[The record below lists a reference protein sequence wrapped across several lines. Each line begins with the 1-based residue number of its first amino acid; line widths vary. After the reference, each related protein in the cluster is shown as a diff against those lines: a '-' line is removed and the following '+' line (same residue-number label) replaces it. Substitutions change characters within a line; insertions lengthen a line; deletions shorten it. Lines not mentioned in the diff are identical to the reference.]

1 MIDYKL
7 FVENSRKWLED
18 YISSNRLQSL
28 VLGISG
34 GLDSI
39 VSAALAYP
47 VCKKLNIPLIG
58 RTLTTITNKE
68 QERTTAIAVGN
79 AFCNDFKVIDII
91 YDTELIAKHFEISDG
106 EMSKLQKG
114 NIKARYRMMYLYH
127 VASLNKGV
135 VIDNDNFTE
144 YNLGF
149 FTIHGDQGDINL
161 GLHYLWKTEVYELA
175 YYLCSTYME
184 STMPIK
190 HTEQSEA
197 IKKSIALIPTD
208 GNGVSNSDCE
218 QFGLENYEQVDDVL
232 KTMYYSN
239 LVPDNKFKDKYNLY
253 KKQGITL
260 INPEFEEHFKEY
272 IRLVDSY
279 NEQGVDKVIELYQNT
294 AYKRQDLPAKPILS
308 KLDFAKIGKVLTTL
322 RKECLAYLRNIVS
335 KHNNSY
341 EFDNDYM
348 VTISYDGGNHPEYAS
363 NVYSQVH
370 RIYIKDDKLLFDIDD
385 ECAYS
390 EDRITTYELFNIASY
405 IYYSL

>member
-1 MIDYKL
+1 MTDYKL

-18 YISSNRLQSL
+18 YISSNHLQSL

-34 GLDSI
+34 GLDST

-175 YYLCSTYME
+175 YYLCSTYMK

-232 KTMYYSN
+232 KTLYYNKVIKDAYSN
-239 LVPDNKFKDKYNLY
+239 NSEYLR
-253 KKQGITL
+253 L
-260 INPEFEEHFKEY
+260 I
-272 IRLVDSY
+272 DSY
-279 NEQGVDKVIELYQNT
+279 NKQGVDKVITLHQNT

-348 VTISYDGGNHPEYAS
+348 ITVSYDGGNHPEYAS
-363 NVYSQVH
+363 NVYSKVH

-385 ECAYS
+385 EYGYS
-390 EDRITTYELFNIASY
+390 EDRITTYELFSIASY

>member
-18 YISSNRLQSL
+18 YISSNHLQSL

-34 GLDSI
+34 GIDST

-58 RTLTTITNKE
+58 RTLTTVTNKE
-68 QERTTAIAVGN
+68 QERTAAIAVGN
-79 AFCNDFKVIDII
+79 AFCNDFKVIDIT
-91 YDTELIAKHFEISDG
+91 YDTELLANHFEISDG

-175 YYLCSTYME
+175 DYLCDTYME
-184 STMPIK
+184 STVPIK

-197 IKKSIALIPTD
+197 IRKSMALIPTD

-232 KTMYYSN
+232 KAIYYNKVIKDDYSN
-239 LVPDNKFKDKYNLY
+239 NSEYLR
-253 KKQGITL
+253 L
-260 INPEFEEHFKEY
+260 I
-272 IRLVDSY
+272 DSY
-279 NEQGVDKVIELYQNT
+279 NEQGVDKVIELHQNT

-322 RKECLAYLRNIVS
+322 RKECLAYLINIVS

-341 EFDNDYM
+341 EFDNDSM
-348 VTISYDGGNHPEYAS
+348 VTVSYDGGNHPEYAS

-370 RIYIKDDKLLFDIDD
+370 RIYIKDDKLFFDIDD
-385 ECAYS
+385 EYGYS
-390 EDRITTYELFNIASY
+390 EDRITTYELYSIASY

>member
-1 MIDYKL
+1 MTDYKL

-18 YISSNRLQSL
+18 YISSNHLQSL

-34 GLDSI
+34 GLDST

-175 YYLCSTYME
+175 YYLCITYME

-232 KTMYYSN
+232 KTLYYNKVIKDAYSN
-239 LVPDNKFKDKYNLY
+239 NSEYLR
-253 KKQGITL
+253 L
-260 INPEFEEHFKEY
+260 I
-272 IRLVDSY
+272 DSY
-279 NEQGVDKVIELYQNT
+279 NKQGVDKVITLHQNT

-341 EFDNDYM
+341 EFDNNYM
-348 VTISYDGGNHPEYAS
+348 ITVSYDGGNHPEYAS
-363 NVYSQVH
+363 NVYSKVH

-385 ECAYS
+385 EYGYS
-390 EDRITTYELFNIASY
+390 EDRITTYELFSIASY

>member
-18 YISSNRLQSL
+18 YISSNHLQSL

-34 GLDSI
+34 GIDST

-68 QERTTAIAVGN
+68 QERTAAIAVGN
-79 AFCNDFKVIDII
+79 AFCNDFKVIDIT
-91 YDTELIAKHFEISDG
+91 YDTELLANHFEISDG

-175 YYLCSTYME
+175 DYLCNTYME
-184 STMPIK
+184 STVPIK

-197 IKKSIALIPTD
+197 IRKSIALIPTD

-218 QFGLENYEQVDDVL
+218 QFRLENYEQVNDVL
-232 KTMYYSN
+232 KTMYYRTDWDA
-239 LVPDNKFKDKYNLY
+239 LMEEDKEIQNEEY
-253 KKQGITL
+253 TRL
-260 INPEFEEHFKEY
+260 IN
-272 IRLVDSY
+272 SY
-279 NEQGVDKVIELYQNT
+279 NKQGVDKVITLHQNT
-294 AYKRQDLPAKPILS
+294 TYKRQELPIKPNKEIL
-308 KLDFAKIGKVLTTL
+308 G
-322 RKECLAYLRNIVS
+322 LA
-335 KHNNSY
+335 
-341 EFDNDYM
+341 
-348 VTISYDGGNHPEYAS
+348 
-363 NVYSQVH
+363 
-370 RIYIKDDKLLFDIDD
+370 
-385 ECAYS
+385 
-390 EDRITTYELFNIASY
+390 
-405 IYYSL
+405 

>member
-1 MIDYKL
+1 MTDYKL

-18 YISSNRLQSL
+18 YISSNHLQSL

-34 GLDSI
+34 GLDST

-175 YYLCSTYME
+175 NYLCDTYME

-197 IKKSIALIPTD
+197 IRKSMALIPTD

-232 KTMYYSN
+232 KTIYYNKVIKDAYSN
-239 LVPDNKFKDKYNLY
+239 NSEYLR
-253 KKQGITL
+253 L
-260 INPEFEEHFKEY
+260 I
-272 IRLVDSY
+272 DSY
-279 NEQGVDKVIELYQNT
+279 NKQGVDKVIELHQNT

-322 RKECLAYLRNIVS
+322 RKECLSYLRNIVS

-341 EFDNDYM
+341 EFDNDFM

-370 RIYIKDDKLLFDIDD
+370 RIYIKDNKLLFDIDD

-390 EDRITTYELFNIASY
+390 EDRITTYELFNIASD

>member
-7 FVENSRKWLED
+7 FVDNSRKWLED
-18 YISSNRLQSL
+18 YISSNHLQSL

-34 GLDSI
+34 GIDST

-232 KTMYYSN
+232 KTLYYNKVIKDAYSN
-239 LVPDNKFKDKYNLY
+239 NSEYLR
-253 KKQGITL
+253 L
-260 INPEFEEHFKEY
+260 I
-272 IRLVDSY
+272 DSY
-279 NEQGVDKVIELYQNT
+279 NKQGVDKVIELHQNT
-294 AYKRQDLPAKPILS
+294 TYKRQDLPAKPILS

-348 VTISYDGGNHPEYAS
+348 VTVSYDGGNHPEYAS

-385 ECAYS
+385 EYGYS
-390 EDRITTYELFNIASY
+390 EDRITTYELFSIASY

>member
-18 YISSNRLQSL
+18 YISSNHLQSL

-34 GLDSI
+34 GLDST

-79 AFCNDFKVIDII
+79 AFCNDFKIIDII

-175 YYLCSTYME
+175 DYLCGTYME

-232 KTMYYSN
+232 KTLYYNKVIKDAYSN
-239 LVPDNKFKDKYNLY
+239 NSEYLR
-253 KKQGITL
+253 L
-260 INPEFEEHFKEY
+260 I
-272 IRLVDSY
+272 DSY
-279 NEQGVDKVIELYQNT
+279 NKQGVDKVITLHQNT

-341 EFDNDYM
+341 EFDNDYT
-348 VTISYDGGNHPEYAS
+348 VTVSYDGGNHPEYAS

-405 IYYSL
+405 IYCSL

>member
-1 MIDYKL
+1 MTDYKL

-18 YISSNRLQSL
+18 YISSNHLQSL

-34 GLDSI
+34 GLDST

-149 FTIHGDQGDINL
+149 FTVHGDQGDINL

-175 YYLCSTYME
+175 DYLCDTYME
-184 STMPIK
+184 STIPIK

-197 IKKSIALIPTD
+197 IKKSMALIPTD

-232 KTMYYSN
+232 KTLYYNKVIKDTYSN
-239 LVPDNKFKDKYNLY
+239 NSEYLR
-253 KKQGITL
+253 L
-260 INPEFEEHFKEY
+260 I
-272 IRLVDSY
+272 DSY
-279 NEQGVDKVIELYQNT
+279 NKQGVDKVITLYQNT

-322 RKECLAYLRNIVS
+322 RKECLSYLRNIVS

-348 VTISYDGGNHPEYAS
+348 VTVSYDGGNHLEYAS

-370 RIYIKDDKLLFDIDD
+370 RIYIKDNKLLFDIDD

>member
-7 FVENSRKWLED
+7 FIENSRKWLED
-18 YISSNRLQSL
+18 YILSNHLQSL

-34 GLDSI
+34 GIDST

-58 RTLTTITNKE
+58 RTLTTVTNKE
-68 QERTTAIAVGN
+68 QECAAAIAVGN
-79 AFCNDFKVIDII
+79 AFCNDFKVIDIT
-91 YDTELIAKHFEISDG
+91 YDTELLATRFEISDG

-175 YYLCSTYME
+175 DYLCDTYMMK
-184 STMPIK
+184 STVPVK

-197 IKKSIALIPTD
+197 IRKSIVLIPTD
-208 GNGVSNSDCE
+208 GNGISRSDCD

-232 KTMYYSN
+232 KTMYYRNGFEQVFNSN
-239 LVPDNKFKDKYNLY
+239 ED
-253 KKQGITL
+253 Q
-260 INPEFEEHFKEY
+260 Y
-272 IRLVDSY
+272 IRLIDSY
-279 NEQGVDKVIELYQNT
+279 NEQGVDKVIELHQNT
-294 AYKRQDLPAKPILS
+294 TYKRQKLPIKPNKEIL
-308 KLDFAKIGKVLTTL
+308 G
-322 RKECLAYLRNIVS
+322 R
-335 KHNNSY
+335 
-341 EFDNDYM
+341 
-348 VTISYDGGNHPEYAS
+348 
-363 NVYSQVH
+363 
-370 RIYIKDDKLLFDIDD
+370 
-385 ECAYS
+385 
-390 EDRITTYELFNIASY
+390 
-405 IYYSL
+405 